1 MVKFNFENLN
11 LDEMLNYIN
20 KLKSDMELNEK
31 LLNDCKNYMNG
42 LQVIVPDDNND
53 IMRINTIQA
62 YFMDKKNKC
71 DLLKYSRKQ
80 KQLKNK
86 LIDLELYLIDKGIVE
101 VVEVNEENNLL
112 LSDEE
117 LEEN

>member
-20 KLKSDMELNEK
+20 KLKSDMKLNEK
-31 LLNDCKNYMNG
+31 LLNYCKNYTNG
-42 LQVIVPDDNND
+42 LQVIVPDETNEITRLNA
-53 IMRINTIQA
+53 IQT
-62 YFMDKKNKC
+62 YFEDKKNKC

-86 LIDLELYLIDKGIVE
+86 LIDLELYLIDKGIIE
-101 VVEVNEENNLL
+101 VVEIKEGDLL